1 MATQVIPTRFLK
13 DLTPKDIDTCKHL
26 FTRGDR
32 NRDGKIDASELKKLL
47 EELGENVSEMNVADL
62 LKEIDTD
69 SNGSLSLEE
78 FLQCVV
84 NLRKGKVTQFGSV
97 LGRRQSAYTAKTVES
112 ESGAKHTYSEEEKI
126 AFADHINRTLK
137 NDSRL
142 ADRLPMNVVSDDLFK
157 AVGDGILLCKLMNKA
172 VPDTVDERAMNSGK
186 GMNIYQMNE
195 NQNLV
200 INAAKA
206 IGCKVV
212 NIHNEDLIEGKEHLV
227 LGLVWQIVR
236 IQLLSQI
243 NLKEHPELVRL
254 LEPGEE
260 LSDLLKLPADQLLLR
275 WINFHLK
282 NAGETRRVKNFSDD
296 LKDSHAYTIL
306 LNQIDPAKCDKLA
319 LQQTDPT
326 KRAELVID
334 NSKNLGV
341 ESFIRPENI
350 VTGNARLNLAFC
362 AQIFNTNP
370 GLQIS
375 EQELVDMAGLLD
387 DDVGDSREERV
398 FRMWINS
405 LGVEDLYVNNLFE
418 DLRDGVVL
426 LQLMDKIE
434 PGSVSWKT
442 VNRPPKNKY
451 KRVEN
456 TNYVVV
462 LGKSKRFNFSLVGIG
477 GVDIVDGNKKLIL
490 SIVWQ
495 LMRYHSLKVL
505 SSLSADGSLA
515 SDRDILTWANS
526 KVQRTGKETRM
537 ASFRDSSL
545 ADSVFFL
552 DLCSALAPGVVNPEI
567 VTAGKSEEDKVSN
580 AKYVISVAR
589 KIGACVF
596 LTWEDIVEVKS
607 KMLMTFTA
615 SLMAWDQSAPGQ
627 AL

>member
-1 MATQVIPTRFLK
+1 MANLSVPTQFLK
-13 DLTPKDIDTCKHL
+13 DLTPKEIDHCKIL
-26 FTRGDR
+26 FRKADR
-32 NRDGKIDASELKKLL
+32 DRDGKISAKELKGFL
-47 EELGENVSEMNVADL
+47 EELGENVSEHNVSEL

-69 SNGSLSLEE
+69 ADGTVSFVE

-97 LGRRQSAYTAKTVES
+97 LGRRASAFTAKTVES

-126 AFADHINRTLK
+126 AFADHINRTLAY
-137 NDSRL
+137 D
-142 ADRLPMNVVSDDLFK
+142 DRLKDKLPMDVNTDAIFR
-157 AVGDGILLCKLMNKA
+157 AVNDGILLSKLINKA
-172 VPDTVDERAMNSGK
+172 VPDTVDERALNLGQTL
-186 GMNIYQMNE
+186 NIYQMNE

-212 NIHNEDLIEGKEHLV
+212 NIHNEDLIEGREHLV

-236 IQLLSQI
+236 IQLLSMI

-282 NAGETRRVKNFSDD
+282 NAGDPRRVKNFSDD
-296 LKDSHAYTIL
+296 LKDSHAYTVL
-306 LNQIDPAKCDKLA
+306 LNQIDPSKCHKKA
-319 LQQTDPT
+319 LDESDMT
-326 KRAELVID
+326 KRAEMVIE
-334 NSKNLGV
+334 NSTNLGV

-350 VTGNARLNLAFC
+350 VTGNARLNLAYC

-370 GLQIS
+370 GLVIT
-375 EQELVDMAGLLD
+375 EEELHDMAGLLD

-462 LGKSKRFNFSLVGIG
+462 LGKSKLFNFSLVGIG
-477 GVDIVDGNKKLIL
+477 GVDIVDGKKKLIL

-505 SSLSADGSLA
+505 SSLSGDGSLA
-515 SDRDILTWANS
+515 TDRDILAWANARVERIGRDS
-526 KVQRTGKETRM
+526 KM
-537 ASFRDSSL
+537 ASFRDPTLASST
-545 ADSVFFL
+545 FFL
-552 DLCSALAPGVVNPEI
+552 DLCTALAPGIVNPEI
-567 VTAGKSEEDKVSN
+567 VTPGSTDEEKASN

-589 KIGACVF
+589 KLGACVF

-607 KMLMTFTA
+607 KMLMTFCA
-615 SLMAWDQSAPGQ
+615 SLMAWDQSAPGK

>member
-1 MATQVIPTRFLK
+1 MSLNIPSKFLK
-13 DLTPKDIDTCKHL
+13 EIPPQELEKCKQL
-26 FTRGDR
+26 FSRADS
-32 NRDGKIDASELKKLL
+32 NRDGKVEAMELKKFL
-47 EELGENVSEMNVADL
+47 ESLGENVSANNVHEL
-62 LKEIDTD
+62 LDEIDTD
-69 SNGSLSLEE
+69 MDGTISLTE
-78 FLQCVV
+78 FLQCIV
-84 NLRKGKVTQFGSV
+84 NLRKGKVSQFGSV
-97 LGRRQSAYTAKTVES
+97 LGRRGSTFTAISVQSD
-112 ESGAKHTYSEEEKI
+112 SGAKHTYSEEEKV
-126 AFADHINRTLK
+126 AFADHINHTLAS
-137 NDSRL
+137 DPRL
-142 ADRLPMNVVSDDLFK
+142 KDRLPMDVTSDALFRN
-157 AVGDGILLCKLMNKA
+157 VGDGILLSKLINKA
-172 VPDTVDERAMNSGK
+172 TAETIDERALNLGATL
-186 GMNIYQMNE
+186 NIYQMNE
-195 NQNLV
+195 NQNIV

-212 NIHNEDLIEGKEHLV
+212 NIHNEDLIDGREHLV

-282 NAGETRRVKNFSDD
+282 NAGDPRRVKNFSED
-296 LKDSHAYTIL
+296 LKDSHAYTVL
-306 LNQIDPAKCDKLA
+306 LNQIDPAKCHKDA
-319 LQQTDPT
+319 LNETDPT
-326 KRAELVID
+326 TRAEMVIQ

-341 ESFIRPENI
+341 ESFIRPANI

-370 GLQIS
+370 GLQIT
-375 EQELVDMAGLLD
+375 EEELVDMAGLLD
-387 DDVGDSREERV
+387 DDIGDSREERV

-405 LGVEDLYVNNLFE
+405 LGVDDLYVHNLFE

-426 LQLMDKIE
+426 LQIMDKVE
-434 PGSVSWKT
+434 PGAVSWKT

-456 TNYVVV
+456 ANYVVV
-462 LGKSKRFNFSLVGIG
+462 LGRSKLFSFSLVGIG
-477 GVDIVDGNKKLIL
+477 GVDIVDGKKKLIL

-505 SSLSADGSLA
+505 SSLSSDGSLA
-515 SDRDILTWANS
+515 SDRDILAWANS
-526 KVQRTGKETRM
+526 RVQRTGKGTKM
-537 ASFRDSSL
+537 NSFRDPSL
-545 ADSVFFL
+545 SDSVFFL
-552 DLCSALAPGVVNPEI
+552 DLCSALAPGIVNPEI
-567 VTAGKSEEDKVSN
+567 IAPGSSEEDKESN

-589 KIGACVF
+589 KLGACVF

-615 SLMAWDQSAPGQ
+615 SLMAWDQSAPGK